1 MGLWNRC
8 FQCAERLVCSI
19 KRRKSFFH
27 DLFLRSIRYD
37 YRELEGVTGD
47 DKGLHVLSLKSGVRS
62 QKSEEWSAKCE
73 VRSQRSELRSLKL
86 DAVRSVKSAVKGQK
100 LEVCNLTD
108 ILCLNFEVYLKSGV
122 CCVKSEVSLKLKW
135 DKSHFKLRMR
145 EVLEFVGELKNRQ
158 SMTACSL
165 R

>member
-1 MGLWNRC
+1 MFSMCRKACLLYKTSKIVFSRFIFTIFWI
-8 FQCAERLVCSI
+8 RLQ
-19 KRRKSFFH
+19 
-27 DLFLRSIRYD
+27 
-37 YRELEGVTGD
+37 
-47 DKGLHVLSLKSGVRS
+47 GVRRGYRGWQGFTRDLMCS
-62 QKSEEWSAKCE
+62 VWSLVLEVRSRRSEVPKCE
-73 VRSQRSELRSLKL
+73 IRSQRSELRSLKL

-100 LEVCNLTD
+100 LEICNLTD